1 MGAQMKIWVEADVAP
16 RDALDVVDRAAE
28 RLGIESVLVEGT
40 HAPELIAH
48 DAAPGDLVIT
58 RDLRLAA
65 RLVSRGVAA
74 LDVRGVEHTV
84 ASIEAD
90 QATLRL
96 LEEVRELAGNGA
108 GTGGGAHG
116 PPPYDARAK
125 REFASALDR
134 LLTRLRRD
142 GDGES

>member
-1 MGAQMKIWVEADVAP
+1 MKIWVEANAIP
-16 RDALDVVDRAAE
+16 RDARDVVDRATE
-28 RLGIESVLVEGT
+28 RLGIESVLVEGEGA
-40 HAPELIAH
+40 HELIADH
-48 DAAPGDLVIT
+48 AAPGDLVIT

-65 RLVSRGVAA
+65 RLVPRGIAA
-74 LDVRGVEHTV
+74 LDVRGVEHTA

-96 LEEVRELAGNGA
+96 LEEVRELAGNG
-108 GTGGGAHG
+108 GSGGGGGGGSAHG

-134 LLTRLRRD
+134 LLTRLQRVRD
-142 GDGES
+142 DGT

>member
-1 MGAQMKIWVEADVAP
+1 MKIWVEADAAP

-28 RLGIESVLVEGT
+28 RLGIESVLVEGPR
-40 HAPELIAH
+40 APELIA
-48 DAAPGDLVIT
+48 DAAAPGDLVIT

-65 RLVSRGVAA
+65 RLVSRGIAA
-74 LDVRGVEHTV
+74 LDVRGAEHTA

-134 LLTRLRRD
+134 LLTKLRRVRD
-142 GDGES
+142 EES